1 MLLFKGCCFCR
12 LYIKKT
18 LFILVEIYL
27 SSLKDPAHMITVIRT
42 LQRIS
47 LDRNI
52 AKLISEQKQFISDF
66 VPTIKSTE
74 ALDIKYN
81 SIQLLSNMCA
91 HNLVSKSLLKEHQDF
106 LFAELSDLVLIEPK
120 SDIDTLVHQS
130 SISFFYNLISAYHL
144 EDHVSL
150 DHHYLLLF
158 IHIFIFNFS

>member
-1 MLLFKGCCFCR
+1 M
-12 LYIKKT
+12 
-18 LFILVEIYL
+18 EIYL

-52 AKLISEQKQFISDF
+52 AKLISDQKQFISDF